1 MDEDVWVNFRGEAW
15 KGSRHMISLPWQHMK
30 WGAGWRW
37 GRRRRRCKRIFF
49 LIYKETGVT
58 AVQSSKCPC
67 FTVRRSSDLSARTP
81 GRCRTKVLWYSVW
94 TIVCLHK
101 SPMMDCLG
109 CSLLYLLCKN
119 SVGVFKHVHTC
130 LHCTCYKVLDN
141 LSGILT
147 SKTLFDLKKK
157 TLFGS
162 YSF

>member
-1 MDEDVWVNFRGEAW
+1 M
-15 KGSRHMISLPWQHMK
+15 KGQQAHDQSPLATHEVRSRMK
-30 WGAGWRW
+30 VR
-37 GRRRRRCKRIFF
+37 KKKKKMQENFF

-157 TLFGS
+157 TFGS